1 MPYITVDVDLS
12 EFDDEDIEAEY
23 IERKLGESTDA
34 EAQCQRAYELH
45 HQGRRDEAY
54 AILWDI
60 CLDKV
65 NKIV

>member
-1 MPYITVDVDLS
+1 MAHT
-12 EFDDEDIEAEY
+12 Y
-23 IERKLGESTDA
+23 IEIDLDDFSDEEIIEEYEARNLRTSADT